1 MRVDKSRMRGASAAV
16 ILAILLGHGF
26 TGAAGA
32 PAIPPDAAV
41 ELNEKQ
47 AASIKV
53 APLGEAAFAIETQA
67 FGSVDF
73 NEDLSVQVFP
83 HYPGRIIEAQ
93 IQLGDDV
100 KKGQVLYTIHS
111 PDLVQ
116 AEGTLIE
123 TAATAELTTKALA
136 RAKILLNTEG
146 LAQKDY
152 EQAISDQQTAEG
164 AMKAARDAVM
174 VFGKTPAEIDRIIAQ
189 RKVDPALV
197 VVSPVNGRVTARNAQ
212 PGLFVQPGTA
222 PAPYNIADLSTV
234 WLVANVSES
243 DSPALRV
250 GQQVKASVTAYPGR
264 VFEGKLARIGTSVDP
279 NVHTV
284 VARAELED
292 PKHELRPGMMAT
304 FRIAISSPQQS
315 PALPVNG
322 VVREG
327 DGTMTAWVTTDSRHF
342 QRRIIKVG
350 VQQNGLRQVL
360 DGLKTGERVVTDGAI
375 LLSNMAAGNSPSN

>member
-360 DGLKTGERVVTDGAI
+360 DGVKAGERVVTDGAI